1 MQSFLRVDNY
11 YLFDCWNRYM
21 EKHILRF
28 PISSPPLKIASF
40 FPYCRCIDLRSS
52 LRKSFEGFLGCW
64 LFFSLSKSFPLAL
77 LLIKTSSPASLTV
90 KTMSVN
96 TFILLTER
104 VAVFMAPFLT
114 NVLLPLFCTVF
125 TQFENFPILQ
135 RNNKSSYQNQ
145 YDQTKRK
152 YLMITIR
159 IKNKYFYLK

>member
-21 EKHILRF
+21 KKNILRF
-28 PISSPPLKIASF
+28 PMSSPPLKIASF
-40 FPYCRCIDLRSS
+40 FPYCSCIDLRST
-52 LRKSFEGFLGCW
+52 LRKSFDGFLGFS
-64 LFFSLSKSFPLAL
+64 LFFPDDKSLPLTL

-96 TFILLTER
+96 TFMLLTKR

-114 NVLLPLFCTVF
+114 NVLLPLFCTVL

-145 YDQTKRK
+145 YDQTQ
-152 YLMITIR
+152 IS
-159 IKNKYFYLK
+159 KNYD